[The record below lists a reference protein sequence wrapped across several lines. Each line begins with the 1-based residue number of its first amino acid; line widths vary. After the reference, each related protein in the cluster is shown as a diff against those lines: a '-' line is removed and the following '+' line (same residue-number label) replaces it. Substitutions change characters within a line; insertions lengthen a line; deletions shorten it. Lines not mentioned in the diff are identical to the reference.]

1 MSLRW
6 YAARTQPRA
15 ELLAAAQ
22 LDRDGFEVYSPRVRV
37 TDSHLASVELPL
49 FPGYLFI
56 RCDLETE
63 NVPTFRSTHRILGWI
78 NFDGDI
84 PWLPDEVVS
93 DIQSRAELI
102 NLEGGVRIRFKPG
115 ELVQII
121 SDTFQG
127 IGEVVEDAKTAESKV
142 KVLLEFLGRSVPA
155 LVPWAL
161 LKPLEDTHKE
171 YQRSS
176 GPISRRLPRRTRGK
190 GRRINNMAQAA
201 TGIV

>member
-1 MSLRW
+1 MALHW
-6 YAARTQPRA
+6 YAARTQPRS
-15 ELLAAAQ
+15 ELLATAQ
-22 LDRDGFEVYSPRVRV
+22 LGRDGFEVYSPRVRV

-63 NVPTFRSTHRILGWI
+63 NVPTFRRSHRILGWI

-84 PWLPDEVVS
+84 PWLPDEVVAE
-93 DIQSRAELI
+93 IQNRADLI
-102 NLEGGVRIRFKPG
+102 NLEGGVRIRFEPG
-115 ELVQII
+115 ELVQIV

-127 IGEVVEDAKTAESKV
+127 IGEVVEDAKSAESKV

-161 LKPLEDTHKE
+161 LRPLEDTHE
-171 YQRSS
+171 GDHRAP
-176 GPISRRLPRRTRGK
+176 GRLPRRTRGK
-190 GRRINNMAQAA
+190 GRRINNMAPAA
-201 TGIV
+201 VGSA